1 MLVWLIY
8 ESKRIMR
15 DRNVSKRIDG
25 LTIAGMFVLFWFC
38 ESNRDTPNDNNK
50 EMPVKYI
57 LAQDWS

>member
-1 MLVWLIY
+1 
-8 ESKRIMR
+8 MR

-50 EMPVKYI
+50 EMHVKYI